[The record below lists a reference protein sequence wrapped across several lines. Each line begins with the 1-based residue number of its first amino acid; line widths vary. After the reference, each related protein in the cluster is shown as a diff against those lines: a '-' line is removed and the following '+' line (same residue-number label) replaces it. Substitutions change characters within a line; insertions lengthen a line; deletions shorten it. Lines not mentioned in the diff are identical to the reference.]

1 MEENSPKQQRV
12 ICGIRDVEE
21 LLRKKPGILH
31 RVLFKL
37 KSGNIKLYELQKLA
51 QQANVHVQQVEESL
65 LDKLGKRHGGVIALC
80 HEKAVLPWNDTRKI
94 LLSAKE
100 KDEPCKIVVATNLE
114 DPHNL
119 GACIRSSLALG
130 ARLMLL
136 PAKGS
141 CGLTP
146 AVERSAAGALEKMDI
161 CRPGNLE
168 FALKELKDAGYQIVG
183 LDGSSE
189 TSIRGFSFSKHLAM
203 AIGGENKGLPP
214 YIRKFCDAT
223 LRIPMS
229 PEAHSF
235 NASVA
240 LSLGLYETLL

>member
-1 MEENSPKQQRV
+1 MEENFPKQQRV

-21 LLRKKPGILH
+21 LLRKKPGLAH

-51 QQANVHVQQVEESL
+51 QQANVHVQQVEEKL
-65 LDKLGKRHGGVIALC
+65 LDKLSRRHGGVLALC

-94 LLSAKE
+94 LLLAKE
-100 KDEPCKIVVATNLE
+100 NGEPCKIVVAANLE

-130 ARLMLL
+130 ARLMLM

-168 FALKELKDAGYQIVG
+168 FALKELKEAGYQIVG

-189 TSIRGFSFSKHLAM
+189 TSIRGFSFSKHLVM
-203 AIGGENKGLPP
+203 AIGGEDKGLPP
-214 YIRKFCDAT
+214 FIRKFCDAA
-223 LRIPMS
+223 LKIPMS
-229 PEAHSF
+229 PEAHSL

>member
-1 MEENSPKQQRV
+1 MEEDSPKLQRV
-12 ICGIRDVEE
+12 ICGARDVEE
-21 LLRKKPGILH
+21 LLKKKPGIVH

-37 KSGNIKLYELQKLA
+37 KSGNIKLYELQKFA
-51 QQANVHVQQVEESL
+51 QQVNVHVQQVEESL
-65 LDKLGKRHGGVIALC
+65 LNKYAKRHGGVLALC
-80 HEKAVLPWNDTRKI
+80 HEKAVMPWNDTRKI
-94 LLSAKE
+94 LLEAKQNDTPF
-100 KDEPCKIVVATNLE
+100 KVVLAANLE

-130 ARLMLL
+130 AKLMLM

-146 AVERSAAGALEKMDI
+146 TVERASAGTLEKMDI
-161 CRPGNLE
+161 CRPGNIE

-183 LDGSSE
+183 LDGHSE
-189 TSIRGFSFSKHLAM
+189 TSIKKFSFSKHLVM
-203 AIGGENKGLPP
+203 AIGGEDKGLPP

-223 LRIPMS
+223 LKIPMS
-229 PEAHSF
+229 PDVHSF

-240 LSLGLYETLL
+240 LSLGLYETL